1 MLRFASRFA
10 LGLGLALATVRGFA
24 HHSFAAEF
32 DAHKPVKLTGT
43 VTKVEWTNPHAW
55 FYVDVKDDAGKVVNW
70 GMELAS
76 PNALTRTGWGQN
88 NPVYR
93 QLLSRS
99 TMKVGDVVTVDG
111 YAAKTV
117 ANIGNARAITLTA
130 TGKTLLTSS
139 SIGRGA
145 Q

>member
-76 PNALTRTGWGQN
+76 PNALTRTGW
-88 NPVYR
+88 
-93 QLLSRS
+93 SRS

>member
-1 MLRFASRFA
+1 MLRFSSRVA
-10 LGLGLALATVRGFA
+10 VGLGLALATARGFA

-32 DAHKPVKLTGT
+32 DANKPMKLTGT

-55 FYVDVKDDAGKVVNW
+55 FYLDVKDDNGKVANW

-76 PNALTRTGWGQN
+76 PNALTRTGW
-88 NPVYR
+88 
-93 QLLSRS
+93 SRS

-111 YAAKTV
+111 YAAKT
-117 ANIGNARAITLTA
+117 APNTGNARAITLTA